1 MAEKKAK
8 KATKKKAWGGRFR
21 EGTDRFVEE
30 FSASIP
36 FDILLYRQDIAGSI
50 AHARML
56 GRQRIIPKK
65 EAERIVAALEEIRGE
80 ISSGNVSFDLADEDV
95 HMAVERRLVQKV
107 GKIGGKLHTGRSRND
122 QVALDLRLYLR
133 DECDEVLALLGRVK
147 ELLRQRAEEA
157 FGIVLPGY
165 THLQR
170 AQPVLYSHHLL
181 AYHEM
186 FARDGDR
193 FRETRRRLNV
203 SPLGAGALAGTTFP
217 LDRESVAKELGM
229 DGVCENSIDAVS
241 DRDFAADFLH
251 CCAVTMMH
259 LSRLCEEMVV
269 WSSSEFG
276 FLSLPDSLCTG
287 SSIMPQKK
295 NPDVP
300 ELVRGKTG
308 RVYGNLVALLTL
320 MKGLPLAY
328 NRDMQED
335 KEPVFDSA
343 GTVKKCLLG
352 AGLLLQGMIVN
363 EERMRGACDSG
374 FITAT
379 DLADYLVRKGVPFRK
394 AHEITGRIVRY
405 CEENGKRLKDLGLDE
420 LRSFHPRIGEDVRD
434 AISLTHSVRT
444 RNVRGGTG
452 PERVRQRLEELKKK

>member
-1 MAEKKAK
+1 MR
-8 KATKKKAWGGRFR
+8 KKKAWGGRFAD
-21 EGTDRFVEE
+21 GTDRFVEE
-30 FSASIP
+30 FTASIP

-56 GRQRIIPKK
+56 GRRKILPRA
-65 EAERIVAALEEIRGE
+65 EADRIVAALNGILQEIE
-80 ISSGNVSFDLADEDV
+80 SGKLSFDLSQEDI
-95 HMAVERRLVQKV
+95 HMAVEQRLTRKV

-133 DECDEVLALLGRVK
+133 GEIDGILTLLDKVGERILA
-147 ELLRQRAEEA
+147 RAEECY
-157 FGIVLPGY
+157 GVVMPGY
-165 THLQR
+165 THMQR
-170 AQPVLYSHHLL
+170 AQPVLFSHHLL

-186 FARDGDR
+186 FSRDRDR
-193 FRETRRRLNV
+193 FREARRRANV

-217 LDRESVAKELGM
+217 LDRESVAEELGM

-241 DRDFAADFLH
+241 DRDFAADFLYA
-251 CCAVTMMH
+251 CAVTMMH
-259 LSRLCEEMVV
+259 LSRLSEEMVT

-276 FLSLPDSLCTG
+276 FLSLPDAMCTG

-300 ELVRGKTG
+300 ELIRGKAG
-308 RVYGNLVALLTL
+308 RAYGNLVSLLTV

-343 GTVKKCLLG
+343 RAVKESLVGAALLIE
-352 AGLLLQGMIVN
+352 GMAVD
-363 EERMRGACDSG
+363 EKRMRMACDDG
-374 FITAT
+374 FLTAT
-379 DLADYLVRKGVPFRK
+379 DLADYLARKGVPFRK

-405 CEENGKRLKDLGLDE
+405 CEGNGKRLKDLSLKE
-420 LRSFHPRIGEDVRD
+420 LRSFHPGIGEEVRD
-434 AISLTHSVRT
+434 AISLSHSVRL
-444 RNVRGGTG
+444 RNTRGGTG
-452 PERVRQRLEELKKK
+452 PEAVRRRLEELKKR